1 MPRSLVTGNGNLL
14 VALDSKNM
22 LRDLYFP
29 YVGMEDQIAYQHLH
43 RIGVF
48 VDDRFSWM
56 HNPDWQHTIQY
67 VKDTVVTDSSAK
79 NNDLQLAV
87 HFNDFVYP
95 TEDILVRKIT
105 IHNEADYDRSIRL
118 FFAQDLHLYG
128 DKQQDTAFYEPE
140 HKAMVHYRKRRY
152 FWFSGMTEDGKEG
165 VDSFT
170 AGKSEYR
177 GLEGTWRDAEDGHL
191 HENAI
196 EQGSVDSTV
205 QFDLEIKGKEKVVLY
220 FWTCAGKD
228 MEEVTNLHKFIL
240 DETPEKLLE
249 NTINYW
255 QSWVNKEDEK
265 TASIPTEFQKAYNQ
279 SLLIMRTQIDNR
291 GAIIAANDSDIMKF
305 NKDTYTYM
313 WPRDGA
319 WVATALDR
327 AGYGEVSKRFFE
339 FCAEVITKEGYLM
352 PKYNPDHSEG
362 SSWHPWIKQGD
373 KQLPIQEDETA
384 IVLHAL
390 HQHYHYFGDIEFMQ
404 KMYMPLIRGAGNFMM
419 NYTDTKTGLP
429 LPSYDLWERE
439 RGVSAYTASTV
450 YAGLM
455 AAAHLSEILGH
466 FHHHR
471 RYEKAAN
478 KIKEAT
484 LEHLYDE
491 KEKRFLKR
499 LEIDE
504 KTGEIKKDYIIDASL
519 HGLWMFGVLPPDD
532 KRIVATMEAVYSAL
546 KVPTEVGGLTRYEY
560 DDYQRVVGD
569 YHEIPGNPWIITT
582 LWHAQWLLETAKS
595 KADLEPVEQAMH
607 WTINHMNEAGILPE
621 QLNPFTG
628 EHLSVAPLTWSH
640 STFVDTVLKYNE
652 KLEELS

>member
-29 YVGMEDQIAYQHLH
+29 YVGMEDQIAYQHLN

-48 VDDRFSWM
+48 VDHDFSWLYSAE
-56 HNPDWQHTIQY
+56 WKHTAQY
-67 VKDTVVTDSSAK
+67 VPDTIVTASHAENERLK
-79 NNDLQLAV
+79 LACD
-87 HFNDFVYP
+87 FNDFVYP
-95 TEDILVRKIT
+95 TEDIFIRKIT
-105 IHNEADYDRSIRL
+105 LHNQADYDRDIQL
-118 FFAQDLHLYG
+118 FFAQDFHLYG
-128 DKQQDTAFYEPE
+128 DKQQDTAFYEPD

-152 FWFSGMTEDGKEG
+152 FWVSGLTDGQTG

-177 GLEGTWRDAEDGHL
+177 GLEGTWKDAEDGHL
-191 HENAI
+191 HEHAI

-205 QFDLEIKGKEKVVLY
+205 QFNLSIKQGEKVVLY
-220 FWTCAGKD
+220 FWICAGKELD
-228 MEEVTNLHKFIL
+228 KVKELHQFIL
-240 DETPEKLLE
+240 DETPEKLME

-255 QSWVNKEDEK
+255 QSWVSKEDK
-265 TASIPTEFQKAYNQ
+265 KISAVSDSLQKSYKQ

-319 WVATALDR
+319 WVSLALDR
-327 AGYGEVSKRFFE
+327 AGYGEISKRFLE
-339 FCAEVITKEGYLM
+339 FCSDVVTKEGYLM
-352 PKYNPDHSEG
+352 PKYNPDHSVG
-362 SSWHPWIKQGD
+362 SSWHPWYKNGK

-390 HQHYHYFGDIEFMQ
+390 YQHFHYFGDIEFIQ
-404 KMYMPLIRGAGNFMM
+404 KMYPTLIRGMGNFMIGFLD
-419 NYTDTKTGLP
+419 NKTGLP
-429 LPSYDLWERE
+429 LASYDLWERE
-439 RGVSAYTASTV
+439 RGVFAYTCSAI
-450 YAGLM
+450 YAGLA
-455 AAAHLSEILGH
+455 AAAHLSEVLGH
-466 FHHHR
+466 FNHHR
-471 RYEKAAN
+471 RYDEAA
-478 KIKEAT
+478 KRLREAI
-484 LEHLYDE
+484 LKYLYDE
-491 KEKRFLKR
+491 ENQRFLKR
-499 LEIDE
+499 IEIHE
-504 KTGEIKKDYIIDASL
+504 KTGEIKKDSIIDASL

-532 KRIVATMEAVYSAL
+532 ERIVSTNEAVFKAL
-546 KVPTEVGGLTRYEY
+546 SVNNGVKGLARYED
-560 DDYQRVVGD
+560 DDYQRVHGD
-569 YHEIPGNPWIITT
+569 YSDIPGNPWIITT
-582 LWHAQWLLETAKS
+582 LWHAQWLLAIAKT
-595 KADLEPVEQAMH
+595 KEDLKPVEEYLE
-607 WTINHMNEAGILPE
+607 WTVGHMNEAGILPE